1 MFLDR
6 LEIAGDPRRV
16 SEWLGLS
23 VEGPLADVKVEWVGR
38 NGNPG
43 LVAVQFSTPSGPVRI

>member
-1 MFLDR
+1 M
-6 LEIAGDPRRV
+6 

-23 VEGPLADVKVEWVGR
+23 VDGPLADVKVEWVGR